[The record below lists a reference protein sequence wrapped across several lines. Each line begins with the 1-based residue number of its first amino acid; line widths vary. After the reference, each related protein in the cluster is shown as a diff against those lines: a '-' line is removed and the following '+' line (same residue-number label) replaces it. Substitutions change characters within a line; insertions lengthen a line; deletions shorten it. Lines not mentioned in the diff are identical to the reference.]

1 MANSVKSMS
10 KRSVWTITLAGIGA
24 LIAVVIAWVFMNPGT
39 NVTNFTECK
48 AASGRVMETYPE
60 QCSFNGKNYTNES
73 QSLPK
78 ENKPEGDEKAY
89 IGLGEQAALN
99 KARSENVPARVV
111 ERDGEPL
118 PADMSFVEGRLN
130 FYIEDGVVVDVV
142 VEKSGQ

>member
-1 MANSVKSMS
+1 MVKSVKSMS
-10 KRSVWTITLAGIGA
+10 KRSVWIIALSGIGA
-24 LIAVVIAWVFMNPGT
+24 LVAVVVAWIFMVPGT
-39 NVTNFTECK
+39 HVTNFAECK
-48 AASGRVMETYPE
+48 AANGKILETYPE
-60 QCSFNGKNYTNES
+60 QCLFNGKTYINKS
-73 QSLPK
+73 QSASD
-78 ENKPEGDEKAY
+78 NSTSTDDEKDY
-89 IGLGEQAALN
+89 VGLGEQAALD